1 MDGHA
6 RADGGSVHDF
16 DSDRPQ
22 TKKRTTTT
30 SSSKDNRGSVGRRSQ
45 VVNTN
50 LKNKTGSL

>member
-6 RADGGSVHDF
+6 RADGGSAHDF

-22 TKKRTTTT
+22 TKKRTTTS

-50 LKNKTGSL
+50 LKNKTGAL